1 MLTKL
6 GKENGKNRKSSS
18 RYAMDFMKEFQVDD
32 FDAMSEVV
40 ENWLRDFPEDSN
52 AHYAQGVFIGVLIKT
67 RNIGWDD
74 GIKEMDLIADKV
86 QKFEPEDTVLERF
99 YEQLFA
105 KYYSDIAVK

>member
-6 GKENGKNRKSSS
+6 GKKGKSENSSS
-18 RYAMDFMKEFQVDD
+18 RYAMDFMREFKADD

-40 ENWLRDFPEDSN
+40 ENWLKDFPEDAN
-52 AHYAQGVFIGVLIKT
+52 AYYARGVFIGVLIKT

>member
-6 GKENGKNRKSSS
+6 GKKGKSENSSS
-18 RYAMDFMKEFQVDD
+18 RYAMDFMREFKADD

-67 RNIGWDD
+67 RNIGRDD

-86 QKFEPEDTVLERF
+86 Q
-99 YEQLFA
+99 
-105 KYYSDIAVK
+105 